1 MGLLVSLL
9 FNLLSFEKFDRKYL
23 IELINYSSQI
33 ALKFLNSKYQSDRN
47 KFHNLGY
54 SYTDIVIDA
63 ITPLFI
69 ESQNTKEIGIIKSFR
84 DWHTPIETEPQAQ
97 YFLNKIVV
105 NRVEQELIHIYKEA
119 DPFFAKIH
127 DSVEFIIEKEGYNK
141 HTRFGTVYLCK
152 GKFDEAITL
161 IPTEEFDRIPDSNF
175 FGKTKSVIANLFM
188 YLRENLYTPAIPF
201 NTLIKRLKHIILSDS
216 YTNPASFSE
225 IHEEMLDIQKL
236 VSNALDSTLN
246 KLDTSYNRKLTLVE
260 SAAIKKAITA
270 ISADLTNGG
279 ISAELFE
286 YLKDHIEDLSKDY
299 FYEKYHSILDYLL
312 RVLKKE
318 IAVRL
323 ETENNFSN
331 RM

>member
-1 MGLLVSLL
+1 MYSNLKSLL
-9 FNLLSFEKFDRKYL
+9 SKHLNQTSLKKL
-23 IELINYSSQI
+23 IDLSSQI
-33 ALKFLNSKYQSDRN
+33 ALKFLNSKYQTDRN
-47 KFHNLGY
+47 KFLNLGY
-54 SYTDIVIDA
+54 TFTDIAIDA

-69 ESQNTKEIGIIKSFR
+69 ENQTTKEIGIIKSFR

-127 DSVEFIIEKEGYNK
+127 DSVEFIIEKEGCK
-141 HTRFGTVYLCK
+141 KQTRFGTVYLCK
-152 GKFDEAITL
+152 ARFDEAITL
-161 IPTEEFDRIPDSNF
+161 IPMDEFDRIPDSHF
-175 FGKTKSVIANLFM
+175 FGKNKLVIANLF
-188 YLRENLYTPAIPF
+188 LHLEENLYTQAIPF

-225 IHEEMLDIQKL
+225 IHEEMLDIKKL
-236 VSNALDSTLN
+236 VSDALDSTLN
-246 KLDTSYNRKLTLVE
+246 KLNTSYSRKLTLAE
-260 SAAIKKAITA
+260 TTAFKKALSA
-270 ISADLTNGG
+270 ISTDLTNGG

-286 YLKDHIEDLSKDY
+286 YLKDHIEDLRKDY

-323 ETENNFSN
+323 ETENKSFFVK
-331 RM
+331 